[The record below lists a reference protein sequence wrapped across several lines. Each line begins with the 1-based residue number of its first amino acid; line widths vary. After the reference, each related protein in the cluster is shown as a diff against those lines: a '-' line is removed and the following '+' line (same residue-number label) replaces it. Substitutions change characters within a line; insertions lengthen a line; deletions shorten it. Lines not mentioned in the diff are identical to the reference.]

1 MNMQVYLLAIYDID
15 FNHSRAF
22 LLCFVGDT
30 IFSKTFFHIH
40 SFNMNNQKT
49 ICNILC
55 FIALNDSAN
64 DPADEI
70 CAVYGSGA
78 TTITIIRNWFKRFRA
93 GNFDLKDE
101 SSAAI
106 ATTNTD
112 FIKAMLAE
120 NPRYNVRDIVDATN
134 IFRKMIDNHLTKMEY
149 VNRCEVWIPQL

>member
-1 MNMQVYLLAIYDID
+1 
-15 FNHSRAF
+15 
-22 LLCFVGDT
+22 
-30 IFSKTFFHIH
+30 
-40 SFNMNNQKT
+40 MNNQKT

-70 CAVYGSGA
+70 YAVYGSGA

-120 NPRYNVRDIVDATN
+120 NPRYNVRVDATN

-149 VNRCEVWIPQL
+149 VNRCELNKLKDAIAEKQSKLTNQQSHHDNAKSHVVLI